1 LDRVRD
7 ISVLHKLV
15 WFFTAFV
22 SFSIIA
28 TVLERSQFKLILSMC
43 GLLFLTY
50 GLWFVWRTAFKW
62 KEILFCGIVFRL
74 IFLFSEPTLSDDIH
88 RFLWDG
94 YLLSEQ
100 INPYVHKPS
109 EMVIYSDDSKELLHK
124 MNSPEYYSLYPP
136 VNQGIWSISWM
147 GGSSNYSRT
156 IVLRFIILLFE
167 IATILLLRKIL
178 LHLNKKDILIGLYAL
193 NPLVI
198 IELTGNLHPEV
209 FMIFFLTLS
218 LYLYTR
224 QKGFYS
230 ALAFAGAICS
240 KLIPVLLLPL
250 LIHQIGWKKTIRF
263 SAIALIASLL
273 LFLPFWSPRII
284 ENYTSSLGLYFGKF
298 EFNGSFYYLFR
309 QIGRMINGWN
319 NLETVNALLKL
330 IVISIIIILS
340 CKKMRSIGIFEKMLF
355 LLAAYFFFSPIV
367 HPWYASTLILLSV
380 FSHYRFAL
388 IWSATIFL
396 SYAHYRQIPWQEN
409 YMLIGAE
416 YLTAVGFLLFELWRY
431 SRRRL
436 VGDV

>member
-1 LDRVRD
+1 
-7 ISVLHKLV
+7 
-15 WFFTAFV
+15 
-22 SFSIIA
+22 
-28 TVLERSQFKLILSMC
+28 MC
-43 GLLFLTY
+43 GLLFVTY

-62 KEILFCGIVFRL
+62 KEILFCGIAFRL

-100 INPYVHKPS
+100 YNPYLHKPS
-109 EMVIYSDDSKELLHK
+109 EMVIHSEDSKELLGK
-124 MNSPEYYSLYPP
+124 MNSPEYHSLYPP
-136 VNQGIWSISWM
+136 INEGIWSIAWM
-147 GGSSNYSRT
+147 TGGSNYSRT
-156 IVLRFIILLFE
+156 IILRFIILLFE
-167 IATILLLRKIL
+167 VGTILLLRKIL
-178 LHLNKKDILIGLYAL
+178 LHLNKKDILIGIYAL

-218 LYLYTR
+218 LYLYTK
-224 QKGFYS
+224 QKGFLS
-230 ALAFAGAICS
+230 AVAFAGAICS

-263 SAIALIASLL
+263 SAIAGLTSLL

-284 ENYTSSLGLYFGKF
+284 ANYTSSLGLYFGKF

-319 NLETVNALLKL
+319 NLETVNAILKL
-330 IVISIIIILS
+330 IIISIIIILS
-340 CKKMRSIGIFEKMLF
+340 CKRMRSIGIFEKMLF
-355 LLAAYFFFSPIV
+355 MLSAYFFFSPAV
-367 HPWYASTLILLSV
+367 HPWYATTLILLSV

-396 SYAHYRQIPWQEN
+396 SYAHYREVPWQED

-416 YLTAVGFLLFELWRY
+416 YLMAVGFLLFELWRY